1 MGRIVCAASTPL
13 NSASSG
19 VWSRAEGNKDS
30 DHIPHMTAWALQIGH
45 TPLLHLLP
53 YSTGQ
58 PEIQYEQAHIHLQV
72 RPSSLEEIRPFTK
85 RKLSQNHQH
94 CEIYVTF
101 FF

>member
-1 MGRIVCAASTPL
+1 MGRIDCAASTPL
-13 NSASSG
+13 NPASSG

-58 PEIQYEQAHIHLQV
+58 PEIQCEQTHTHLQV
-72 RPSSLEEIRPFTK
+72 RHSTLGEIRPFTK
-85 RKLSQNHQH
+85 SK
-94 CEIYVTF
+94 
-101 FF
+101 